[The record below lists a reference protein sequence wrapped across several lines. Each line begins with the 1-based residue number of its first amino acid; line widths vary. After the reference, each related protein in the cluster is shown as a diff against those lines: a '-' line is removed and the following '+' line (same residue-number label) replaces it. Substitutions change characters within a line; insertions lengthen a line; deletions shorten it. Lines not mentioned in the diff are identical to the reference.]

1 MLEVELVSYGDLSI
15 TVDRWRDAGALLR
28 RCLEV
33 PLSRVPRDCQVFFGQ
48 AVTPHGNYDNTL
60 TRSVLEW
67 EPRDDLKGYWSRL

>member
-1 MLEVELVSYGDLSI
+1 MLEAELVSYGDLSI
-15 TVDRWRDAGALLR
+15 TVGRWRDAGALLR